1 MARNARC
8 VKSAA
13 PHLGHCRY
21 NSAGSLLAE
30 IELICLANSARSTPT
45 LFGAVTEIP
54 EIDRTRC
61 RAADRGTRHVYP
73 HSVQLRSYSF
83 ACHGNLTRSPSLPE
97 PGPRAHADG
106 TASLMPP
113 VYCLRWGLRP
123 KDGPGSARTAAVSV
137 WLRWGRVARSRQCR
151 RRRAPGRRGPRGLSR
166 APGAAAPD
174 PDAYGLRSPPLFQPL
189 TVLRGRGRIFP
200 APARGTPHPELG
212 RSRHARSVPMR
223 WSTGGHHGD
232 SPGNHPTPE
241 PGLTCVSRDVKDT

>member
-30 IELICLANSARSTPT
+30 IELICLANSARSTLT

-73 HSVQLRSYSF
+73 HLVQLCSYSF

-97 PGPRAHADG
+97 PGSRAHADG

-113 VYCLRWGLRP
+113 VYCLRP
-123 KDGPGSARTAAVSV
+123 MDGPGSARTAAVSV
-137 WLRWGRVARSRQCR
+137 WLKWGRWRVRADAGDDEHQGDKDLEDSPAHPGCR
-151 RRRAPGRRGPRGLSR
+151 
-166 APGAAAPD
+166 PD
-174 PDAYGLRSPPLFQPL
+174 PAAYRLRSTRFSTP

-200 APARGTPHPELG
+200 APRV
-212 RSRHARSVPMR
+212 RSFKACPQRADEVVYRRSSRLLPGQPPD
-223 WSTGGHHGD
+223 TGAWLD
-232 SPGNHPTPE
+232 VRE
-241 PGLTCVSRDVKDT
+241 PGR

>member
-1 MARNARC
+1 VARNARC

-30 IELICLANSARSTPT
+30 IELICLANSARSTLI

-73 HSVQLRSYSF
+73 HLVQLRSYSF
-83 ACHGNLTRSPSLPE
+83 ACHGNLTRSLSLLE

-113 VYCLRWGLRP
+113 VYCLRRGLRP
-123 KDGPGSARTAAVSV
+123 RDGRGQWVYTTAAG
-137 WLRWGRVARSRQCR
+137 LLCCR
-151 RRRAPGRRGPRGLSR
+151 AGLS
-166 APGAAAPD
+166 
-174 PDAYGLRSPPLFQPL
+174 F
-189 TVLRGRGRIFP
+189 
-200 APARGTPHPELG
+200 E
-212 RSRHARSVPMR
+212 
-223 WSTGGHHGD
+223 
-232 SPGNHPTPE
+232 GNHPGTRSAVGPTVAAAAE
-241 PGLTCVSRDVKDT
+241 PRPGPQCERVWNPLACRSPG

>member
-30 IELICLANSARSTPT
+30 IELICLANSARSTLT

-83 ACHGNLTRSPSLPE
+83 ACHGNLTRSPSLTE

-106 TASLMPP
+106 TASLLPP
-113 VYCLRWGLRP
+113 VYCLRRGLRP

-151 RRRAPGRRGPRGLSR
+151 RRGPRGLSR
-166 APGAAAPD
+166 APGACRPGPRCVWASVAP
-174 PDAYGLRSPPLFQPL
+174 AVSPPHRPTRPRQDLPC
-189 TVLRGRGRIFP
+189 TSAGNP
-200 APARGTPHPELG
+200 APRV
-212 RSRHARSVPMR
+212 RSFKACPQRADEVVYRRSSRLLPR
-223 WSTGGHHGD
+223 QPPDTGAWLD
-232 SPGNHPTPE
+232 VRE
-241 PGLTCVSRDVKDT
+241 PGR